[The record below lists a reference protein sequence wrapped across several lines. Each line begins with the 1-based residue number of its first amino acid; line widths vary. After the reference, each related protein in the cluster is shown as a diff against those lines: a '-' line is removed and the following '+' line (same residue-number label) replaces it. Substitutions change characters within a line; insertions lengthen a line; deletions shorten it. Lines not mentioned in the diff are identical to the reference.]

1 MSRALLLLL
10 LLVAAVVCVC
20 VDAGAE
26 AGVRATYQMR
36 TLHTLARSSAGR
48 LQPIR
53 AARVRLQWESPPDGS
68 VTLLALRLQCG
79 DVRFESEQPGAL
91 ALSHGAART
100 DGLSHAAEQISRAL
114 RRLSWFTEQED
125 GDNDHTSS
133 ASVDVLLHQLP
144 TDADVAVAAAISGAA
159 ASTPG
164 SRTAGPSGVSGGFG
178 GWPEAA
184 RLCTNDASQ
193 PSTLDCCTVEVALA
207 ALGGA
212 DSHAVEVRRGSL
224 DPLQPRNLELPRQ
237 STASQALAAVPTSP
251 STRMNISEQ
260 LLDWKRVLHAVEAA
274 TPLEMQPPTPSTA
287 HLPVHLPPTRA
298 QRRAFLSQALRRK
311 DLHNK
316 VQRARDASSRPSSAR
331 AQKDRD
337 SIISFVESAGWSST
351 SLADVLAG
359 GVEPGMSHRTQ
370 AILAPTAEDSEAV
383 GELMTDVTT
392 TFLQATE
399 QVHSHLRAG
408 VGARQII
415 AIVCNKLVLKSM
427 PPKVGLAIVKSLQ
440 QAVLNILKETIA
452 DQLTQYLVPPGGGES
467 LIERGTMFRP
477 MGQARMVQEAV
488 RRVAQVNPQ
497 AALHLAKQEAERQ
510 REVVDEQHRR
520 EQLRRERMELIGG
533 EGARARST
541 SFVEVNSGGHAAG
554 APSSSAPSGD
564 GAAPPSSSS
573 SSGSGDDD
581 DKYAS
586 FLSTY
591 SAARIRSQGKA
602 LTSGDRIAE
611 KLVLYMTPM
620 ITNGVVHDTAA
631 QTQNSLH
638 VLLHESL
645 SNKLHEDISKSLID
659 SLTPSL
665 TTSISES
672 QVELLS
678 VTLRNQL
685 TREAT
690 HVLTKSL
697 TLILTPALSLVL
709 TRSLTRSPHADYYCH
724 LCNNPP
730 ENFPEKPALFHNPAP
745 EGADPDKPYCLSCA
759 QSKEHDFYLDY
770 YSGYYS
776 KYFSSYFAY
785 YYGGHYARLAHE
797 QVMGTCKTQPC
808 DQAM

>member
-1 MSRALLLLL
+1 MRRALLLLL
-10 LLVAAVVCVC
+10 LLLAAVVCTC
-20 VDAGAE
+20 VTAGGDAS
-26 AGVRATYQMR
+26 VRATYQLR
-36 TLHTLARSSAGR
+36 TLHTLARSSSGR
-48 LQPIR
+48 LQPVR
-53 AARVRLQWESPPDGS
+53 AARLHLHWQHTPDATAT
-68 VTLLALRLQCG
+68 VLALRLQCG

-100 DGLSHAAEQISRAL
+100 EGLSHAADQISRAL
-114 RRLSWFTEQED
+114 QRLAWFRAEED
-125 GDNDHTSS
+125 GSARQAS

-144 TDADVAVAAAISGAA
+144 TDADVAAAVAISDTA
-159 ASTPG
+159 ASAPG
-164 SRTAGPSGVSGGFG
+164 GGRTAGGVSGGFG
-178 GWPEAA
+178 GWPAPA
-184 RLCTNDASQ
+184 RLCTDDASQ
-193 PSTLDCCTVEVALA
+193 PSTLDCCTVEVAL
-207 ALGGA
+207 GGA
-212 DSHAVEVRRGSL
+212 DSHTVEVRRGSL
-224 DPLQPRNLELPRQ
+224 EPLQPRNLELPRQ
-237 STASQALAAVPTSP
+237 SADSHALAAVPSSP
-251 STRMNISEQ
+251 SARINISEQ

-274 TPLEMQPPTPSTA
+274 TPLEMQPPTPSIG

-399 QVHSHLRAG
+399 QVHAHLRAG

-452 DQLTQYLVPPGGGES
+452 DQLTQYLVPPGGDES
-467 LIERGTMFRP
+467 FIERGTMFRP
-477 MGQARMVQEAV
+477 LGQARMVQEAV

-497 AALHLAKQEAERQ
+497 AALHLAKEEAERQ
-510 REVVDEQHRR
+510 REVLDEQHRR

-541 SFVEVNSGGHAAG
+541 SFVEVNSGGHAATAPSASAHSGG
-554 APSSSAPSGD
+554 AATPSSSTTS
-564 GAAPPSSSS
+564 PSSSS
-573 SSGSGDDD
+573 DSD
-581 DKYAS
+581 DKYSS

-591 SAARIRSQGKA
+591 SAARIRAQGKA
-602 LTSGDRIAE
+602 STSGDRIAE

-645 SNKLHEDISKSLID
+645 SNQLHGDISASLLE

-697 TLILTPALSLVL
+697 TLVLTPALSLVL

-759 QSKEHDFYLDY
+759 QSKEHDYYLDY
-770 YSGYYS
+770 YSSYYS
-776 KYFSSYFAY
+776 RYYSDYFAY
-785 YYGGHYARLAHE
+785 YYGGHYARQAHE